1 MAQWNDFLQLL
12 ASLERKESIRKLK
25 IPDNLQK
32 IAVTEYII
40 SNGLILNSEVNWTE
54 LFRMQ

>member
-32 IAVTEYII
+32 IAVTENII